1 MIGLL
6 RAEWLRLR
14 KRRDIW
20 IVALAIVGL
29 SIPAYFSGVSNA
41 MANALNNGGQL
52 PPDFPPDV
60 VAQIKDQA
68 RRELL
73 RYAFPLSI
81 GTVVQTAQVLVL
93 ALVAYLAAAVT
104 GAEFAYGTI
113 RTSLV
118 AHADRRGF
126 LGVRLAAL
134 AVAAL
139 LLIALLVVLGV
150 LLPLTAALLGTN
162 LPVAADP
169 DIGVP
174 AGMVGVMFLGACF
187 VIGLT
192 TLWAVLIRNA
202 AIALV
207 LTIAYVL
214 IEGAVVGLIVRVAG
228 EQSAVRW
235 LPPVA
240 DLQLL
245 FDRATGSS
253 IAAPIATPLA
263 IAVGIAW
270 VLALWAASVRVLARA
285 DIRE

>member
-1 MIGLL
+1 MIGLV

-20 IVALAIVGL
+20 LVALALVAL
-29 SIPAYFSGVSNA
+29 SIPAYFSGVSNV
-41 MANALNNGGQL
+41 LNNAGQ
-52 PPDFPPDV
+52 FPTDMPSDV
-60 VAQIKDQA
+60 IDQIKEQA
-68 RRELL
+68 RQELL

-81 GTVVQTAQVLVL
+81 GTVLQNGQILIL

-126 LGVRLAAL
+126 LMVRLAAM
-134 AVAAL
+134 AVVAL
-139 LLIALLVVLGV
+139 MLVALLVVLGA
-150 LLPLTAALLGTN
+150 LLPLVAGLLGTI
-162 LPVAADP
+162 LPGVADP
-169 DIGVP
+169 DIGRL
-174 AGMVGVMFLGACF
+174 VGFVAVTILATCF
-187 VIGLT
+187 VVGLT
-192 TLWAVLIRNA
+192 TLWAVLLRNA

-214 IEGAVVGLIVRVAG
+214 IEGAVVGLIVRIAG
-228 EQSAVRW
+228 EQSMVRW

-245 FDRATGSS
+245 FDRAGVGSMG
-253 IAAPIATPLA
+253 APIGTPLA
-263 IAVGIAW
+263 ISVAIAW
-270 VLALWAASVRVLARA
+270 ALATWAAAVRLLARA

>member
-1 MIGLL
+1 MGLL

-20 IVALAIVGL
+20 LVALALVAL

-41 MANALNNGGQL
+41 LNNGGQF
-52 PPDFPPDV
+52 PADMPPDV
-60 VAQIKDQA
+60 IDQIKEQA
-68 RRELL
+68 RQELL

-81 GTVVQTAQVLVL
+81 GTVVQNGQILIL

-126 LGVRLAAL
+126 LIVRLAAM
-134 AVAAL
+134 AMAAL
-139 LLIALLVVLGV
+139 LLIALLVVLGA
-150 LLPLTAALLGTN
+150 LLPLAAGLLGTS
-162 LPVAADP
+162 LPGVANP
-169 DIGVP
+169 DIGSL
-174 AGMVGVMFLGACF
+174 AGFVAVMFLATCF

-192 TLWAVLIRNA
+192 SLWAILIRNA
-202 AIALV
+202 AVALV
-207 LTIAYVL
+207 LTIAYTL

-228 EQSAVRW
+228 EESVVRW
-235 LPPVA
+235 LLPVA

-245 FDRATGSS
+245 FERVRGVPTGASV
-253 IAAPIATPLA
+253 PTLLA
-263 IAVGIAW
+263 ISVGVAW
-270 VLALWAASVRVLARA
+270 VLVMWAASVGAMARS

>member
-20 IVALAIVGL
+20 LVALALVAL
-29 SIPAYFSGVSNA
+29 SITTYISGVSNA
-41 MANALNNGGQL
+41 LNNGSQF
-52 PPDFPPDV
+52 PADFPPDV
-60 VAQIKDQA
+60 IDQIKEQA
-68 RRELL
+68 RQDLL
-73 RYAFPLSI
+73 RYAFPSSI
-81 GTVVQTAQVLVL
+81 GTVVQNGQILIL
-93 ALVAYLAAAVT
+93 ALVAYLAATIT
-104 GAEFAYGTI
+104 GADFAYGTI

-126 LGVRLAAL
+126 LIVRLAAL

-150 LLPLTAALLGTN
+150 LLPLVAVLLGTS
-162 LPVAADP
+162 LPRVAVP
-169 DIGVP
+169 DIG
-174 AGMVGVMFLGACF
+174 ALASLLGVMFLATCL

-214 IEGAVVGLIVRVAG
+214 IEGAVVGVLVRVAG
-228 EQSAVRW
+228 EQSVVRW

-245 FDRATGSS
+245 FDRAGVGSM
-253 IAAPIATPLA
+253 AAPIATPLA
-263 IAVGIAW
+263 ISVGIAW
-270 VLALWAASVRVLARA
+270 ALATWGASVGLLARA
-285 DIRE
+285 DIGE

>member
-1 MIGLL
+1 MIGLV

-20 IVALAIVGL
+20 LVALAIVGL

-41 MANALNNGGQL
+41 MTNALNSGGQL
-52 PPDFPPDV
+52 PPDLPPDV
-60 VAQIKDQA
+60 VDQIRAQA
-68 RRELL
+68 RSELL

-81 GTVVQTAQVLVL
+81 GTVVQTAQILVL

-118 AHADRRGF
+118 AHANRRGF
-126 LGVRLAAL
+126 LRVRLAAL
-134 AVAAL
+134 AVTAL
-139 LLIALLVVLGV
+139 LLIALLVALGA
-150 LLPLTAALLGTN
+150 LLPLTAALLGTS
-162 LPVAADP
+162 LPFVAAP
-169 DIGVP
+169 DIGAP
-174 AGMVGVMFLGACF
+174 AAMVGVMFLAASL

-192 TLWAVLIRNA
+192 TLWAVLVRNA

-228 EQSAVRW
+228 EQSTVRW

-245 FDRATGSS
+245 FNRAAGGS
-253 IAAPIATPLA
+253 IVAPTSTPLA
-263 IAVGIAW
+263 ASVAIAW
-270 VLALWAASVRVLARA
+270 VLLLWAAAVRVLARA
-285 DIRE
+285 DMRE

>member
-1 MIGLL
+1 MKGLL

-20 IVALAIVGL
+20 LVALALVAL
-29 SIPAYFSGVSNA
+29 SIPAYISGVSS
-41 MANALNNGGQL
+41 ALNSGGQFPPDL
-52 PPDFPPDV
+52 PPDVID
-60 VAQIKDQA
+60 QIKEQA
-68 RRELL
+68 SQELL

-81 GTVVQTAQVLVL
+81 GTVVQNAQILIL

-118 AHADRRGF
+118 AHADRGGF
-126 LGVRLAAL
+126 LIVRLAAMAL
-134 AVAAL
+134 VAIL
-139 LLIALLVVLGV
+139 LVALLVVLGA
-150 LLPLTAALLGTN
+150 LLPLGAALLGTT
-162 LPVAADP
+162 LPRVTNP
-169 DIGVP
+169 DLGGLAGLLGVTLL
-174 AGMVGVMFLGACF
+174 ATYL

-192 TLWAVLIRNA
+192 SLWAVLIRNA

-228 EQSAVRW
+228 EQSLIRW
-235 LPPVA
+235 LLPVA

-245 FDRATGSS
+245 FDRVRGGG
-253 IAAPIATPLA
+253 IAAPIETLPAVFIGVVWVVA
-263 IAVGIAW
+263 I
-270 VLALWAASVRVLARA
+270 WAASVWVLARA
-285 DIRE
+285 DISE

>member
-20 IVALAIVGL
+20 LVALAIAAL
-29 SIPAYFSGVSNA
+29 SIPAYVSGVSNA
-41 MANALNNGGQL
+41 LNPVGQI

-60 VAQIKDQA
+60 VDQIKEQA
-68 RRELL
+68 RQDLL

-81 GTVVQTAQVLVL
+81 STVVQNGQILVL
-93 ALVAYLAAAVT
+93 ALVAYLAAAIT

-118 AHADRRGF
+118 ARADRRGF
-126 LGVRLAAL
+126 LIVRLAAL

-139 LLIALLVVLGV
+139 LLIGLLVVLGA
-150 LLPLTAALLGTN
+150 LLPLGVALLGTS
-162 LPVAADP
+162 LPAVADP
-169 DIGVP
+169 AIGAL
-174 AGMVGVMFLGACF
+174 AGFLGVMLLATCF

-192 TLWAVLIRNA
+192 SLWAVLIRNA

-207 LTIAYVL
+207 LTIAYAM

-228 EQSAVRW
+228 EESLVRW
-235 LPPVA
+235 LLPVA

-245 FDRATGSS
+245 FTRAGGGGPGD
-253 IAAPIATPLA
+253 AMPTPLA
-263 IAVGIAW
+263 IWIGVAW
-270 VLALWAASVRVLARA
+270 VLAIWAFSVWMLART

>member
-20 IVALAIVGL
+20 LVALAIVGL

-41 MANALNNGGQL
+41 MANALNSGGQL
-52 PPDFPPDV
+52 PPDLPPDV
-60 VAQIKDQA
+60 VDQIRAQA
-68 RRELL
+68 RQELL

-126 LGVRLAAL
+126 LRVRLAAL

-139 LLIALLVVLGV
+139 LLVALLVVLGV

-162 LPVAADP
+162 LPVVADP

-174 AGMVGVMFLGACF
+174 AGMVGVMFLAACF

-192 TLWAVLIRNA
+192 TLWAVLVRNA

-214 IEGAVVGLIVRVAG
+214 IEGAVVGIIVRVAG
-228 EQSAVRW
+228 EQSVVRW

-240 DLQLL
+240 DVQVL
-245 FDRATGSS
+245 FNRAAGSS
-253 IAAPIATPLA
+253 IAAPISTPLA

-270 VLALWAASVRVLARA
+270 VLALWAAAVRVLARA

>member
-20 IVALAIVGL
+20 LVALAVVGL
-29 SIPAYFSGVSNA
+29 SIPAYVSGVSNA
-41 MANALNNGGQL
+41 MANALNSGGQL
-52 PPDFPPDV
+52 PPDIPPDV
-60 VAQIKDQA
+60 VDQIRVQA
-68 RRELL
+68 RQELL

-81 GTVVQTAQVLVL
+81 GTLVQTGQVLVL
-93 ALVAYLAAAVT
+93 ALVAYLAAAIT

-118 AHADRRGF
+118 AHANRRGF
-126 LGVRLAAL
+126 LRVRLAAM

-150 LLPLTAALLGTN
+150 LLPLAAELLGTS
-162 LPVAADP
+162 LPVVVDP
-169 DIGVP
+169 DIGIP
-174 AGMVGVMFLGACF
+174 AAMVGVMFLAACF
-187 VIGLT
+187 VTGLT

-214 IEGAVVGLIVRVAG
+214 IESVVVGLIVRVAG
-228 EQSAVRW
+228 EQSTVRW
-235 LPPVA
+235 LAPVA

-245 FDRATGSS
+245 FDRAAGGS
-253 IAAPIATPLA
+253 IGAAIATPLA
-263 IAVGIAW
+263 ISVGIAW
-270 VLALWAASVRVLARA
+270 VLAIWAVSIRVLARA

>member
-20 IVALAIVGL
+20 LVALAIVGL

-41 MANALNNGGQL
+41 TTNTLNGGGQFPPDL
-52 PPDFPPDV
+52 PPDVIDQLR
-60 VAQIKDQA
+60 AQA
-68 RRELL
+68 RQELL

-81 GTVVQTAQVLVL
+81 GTVVQTGQALVL
-93 ALVAYLAAAVT
+93 ALVAYLTAAVI
-104 GAEFAYGTI
+104 GAEFVYATI

-126 LGVRLAAL
+126 LRVRLAAL

-150 LLPLTAALLGTN
+150 LLPLTAMLLGTS
-162 LPVAADP
+162 LPLVANP
-169 DIGVP
+169 DFGVP

-192 TLWAVLIRNA
+192 TLWAVVVRNA

-228 EQSAVRW
+228 EQSVVRW

-240 DLQLL
+240 DLQVL
-245 FDRATGSS
+245 FNQATGSS
-253 IAAPIATPLA
+253 IAAPISTPLA
-263 IAVGIAW
+263 IAVGVAW
-270 VLALWAASVRVLARA
+270 VFALWAASVRVLVRA

>member
-20 IVALAIVGL
+20 LVALAIVAL

-41 MANALNNGGQL
+41 MANALNSGGQL
-52 PPDFPPDV
+52 PPDLPPEV
-60 VAQIKDQA
+60 VDQIKAQA
-68 RRELL
+68 RHELL

-118 AHADRRGF
+118 AHGNRRGF
-126 LGVRLAAL
+126 LRVRLAAL
-134 AVAAL
+134 AAAAL

-150 LLPLTAALLGTN
+150 LLPLTAALLGTS
-162 LPVAADP
+162 LPVGADP
-169 DIGVP
+169 DIGVA
-174 AGMVGVMFLGACF
+174 AGMVGVMFLAACF

-214 IEGAVVGLIVRVAG
+214 IEGAVVGLIVRIAG
-228 EQSAVRW
+228 EQAPVRW

-245 FDRATGSS
+245 FDRATGGS
-253 IAAPIATPLA
+253 IAAPLSTPLA

-270 VLALWAASVRVLARA
+270 VLALWAAAVRVLARA

>member
-20 IVALAIVGL
+20 LVALALVAL

-41 MANALNNGGQL
+41 LNNGGQF
-52 PPDFPPDV
+52 PADFPPDV
-60 VAQIKDQA
+60 IEQINEQA
-68 RRELL
+68 RQELL

-81 GTVVQTAQVLVL
+81 GTVVQNGQILIL

-118 AHADRRGF
+118 AHADRHGF
-126 LGVRLAAL
+126 LMVRLAAL
-134 AVAAL
+134 AVVAL
-139 LLIALLVVLGV
+139 LLIALLVVLGA
-150 LLPLTAALLGTN
+150 LLPPVAVLLGTS
-162 LPVAADP
+162 LPRVADP
-169 DIGVP
+169 NIGGL
-174 AGMVGVMFLGACF
+174 AGFVGVMFLATCL

-192 TLWAVLIRNA
+192 SLWAVLIRNA

-228 EQSAVRW
+228 EQSMVRW
-235 LPPVA
+235 LLPVA

-245 FDRATGSS
+245 FDRAGVGSMG
-253 IAAPIATPLA
+253 APIATPLA
-263 IAVGIAW
+263 ISVGIAW
-270 VLALWAASVRVLARA
+270 VLATWAASVRLLARA

>member
-20 IVALAIVGL
+20 LVALALVAL

-41 MANALNNGGQL
+41 LMNVGQF

-60 VAQIKDQA
+60 IEQMKEQG
-68 RRELL
+68 RQELL

-81 GTVVQTAQVLVL
+81 GIVLQNGQILVL

-104 GAEFAYGTI
+104 GAEFAYGTL

-126 LGVRLAAL
+126 LMVRLAAM
-134 AVAAL
+134 AVVSL
-139 LLIALLVVLGV
+139 LLVALLVVLGV
-150 LLPLTAALLGTN
+150 LLPLVAGLLGTI
-162 LPVAADP
+162 LPRVADP
-169 DIGVP
+169 DISRP
-174 AGMVGVMFLGACF
+174 AGFVAVTVLASCF
-187 VIGLT
+187 VLSLT
-192 TLWAVLIRNA
+192 TLWAILVRNA

-214 IEGAVVGLIVRVAG
+214 IEGAMVGLIVRVAG
-228 EQSAVRW
+228 EQSLVRW

-245 FDRATGSS
+245 FDRAGVGSMG
-253 IAAPIATPLA
+253 AQMATPLA

-270 VLALWAASVRVLARA
+270 VLATWGVAIRLLVRA

>member
-1 MIGLL
+1 MIGLV

-20 IVALAIVGL
+20 LVALALVAL
-29 SIPAYFSGVSNA
+29 SIPAYFSGVSNV
-41 MANALNNGGQL
+41 LNNAGQ
-52 PPDFPPDV
+52 FPTDMPSDV
-60 VAQIKDQA
+60 IDQIKEQA
-68 RRELL
+68 RQELL

-81 GTVVQTAQVLVL
+81 GTVLQNGQILIL

-126 LGVRLAAL
+126 LMVRLAAM
-134 AVAAL
+134 AVVAL
-139 LLIALLVVLGV
+139 MLVALLVVLGA
-150 LLPLTAALLGTN
+150 LLPLVAGLLGTI
-162 LPVAADP
+162 LPGVADP
-169 DIGVP
+169 DIGRL
-174 AGMVGVMFLGACF
+174 VGFVAVTILATCF
-187 VIGLT
+187 VVGLT
-192 TLWAVLIRNA
+192 TLWAVLLRNA

-214 IEGAVVGLIVRVAG
+214 IEGAVVGLIVRIAG
-228 EQSAVRW
+228 EQSMVRW

-245 FDRATGSS
+245 FDRAGVGSTG
-253 IAAPIATPLA
+253 APIGTPLA
-263 IAVGIAW
+263 ISVAIAW
-270 VLALWAASVRVLARA
+270 ALATWAAAVRLLARA

>member
-1 MIGLL
+1 MMGLL

-20 IVALAIVGL
+20 LVALALVAL
-29 SIPAYFSGVSNA
+29 SIPAYFSGVSNV
-41 MANALNNGGQL
+41 LNNAGQF
-52 PPDFPPDV
+52 PADMPPDV
-60 VAQIKDQA
+60 IDQIKEQA
-68 RRELL
+68 RQELL

-81 GTVVQTAQVLVL
+81 GTVLQNGQILIL

-126 LGVRLAAL
+126 LMVRLAAM
-134 AVAAL
+134 ATVAL
-139 LLIALLVVLGV
+139 MLVALLVVLGA
-150 LLPLTAALLGTN
+150 LLPLVAGLLGTL
-162 LPVAADP
+162 LPGVADP
-169 DIGVP
+169 DIGR
-174 AGMVGVMFLGACF
+174 MVGFVAVTILATCF
-187 VIGLT
+187 VVGLT
-192 TLWAVLIRNA
+192 TLWAILMRNA

-228 EQSAVRW
+228 EQSMVRW

-245 FDRATGSS
+245 FDRAGVGSMG
-253 IAAPIATPLA
+253 APIATPLA
-263 IAVGIAW
+263 ISVGIVW
-270 VLALWAASVRVLARA
+270 VLGTWAASIRLLVRA

>member
-20 IVALAIVGL
+20 LVALALVAL
-29 SIPAYFSGVSNA
+29 SIPAYFSGVSNV
-41 MANALNNGGQL
+41 LNNAGQF
-52 PPDFPPDV
+52 PADMPPDV
-60 VAQIKDQA
+60 IDQIKEQA
-68 RRELL
+68 RQELL

-81 GTVVQTAQVLVL
+81 GTVVQNGQILVL

-126 LGVRLAAL
+126 LIVRLAAL
-134 AVAAL
+134 AVVAL
-139 LLIALLVVLGV
+139 LLVALLVVLGAV
-150 LLPLTAALLGTN
+150 LPLGAVLLGTS
-162 LPVAADP
+162 LPGVANP
-169 DIGVP
+169 DIGGL
-174 AGMVGVMFLGACF
+174 AGIVGVTILATYF

-192 TLWAVLIRNA
+192 SLWAVLIRNA

-228 EQSAVRW
+228 EQSLVRW
-235 LPPVA
+235 LLPVA

-245 FDRATGSS
+245 FDRAGVGSMG
-253 IAAPIATPLA
+253 APIATPLA
-263 IAVGIAW
+263 ISVGIAW
-270 VLALWAASVRVLARA
+270 VLATWAASVRLLARA

>member
-20 IVALAIVGL
+20 LVALALVAL
-29 SIPAYFSGVSNA
+29 SIPAYLSGVSNA
-41 MANALNNGGQL
+41 LNPVGQI
-52 PPDFPPDV
+52 PADFPPDV
-60 VAQIKDQA
+60 VDQIKEQA
-68 RRELL
+68 RQDLL

-81 GTVVQTAQVLVL
+81 GTLVQNGQILIL
-93 ALVAYLAAAVT
+93 ALVAYVAAAVT

-126 LGVRLAAL
+126 LIVRLVAMT
-134 AVAAL
+134 VAAL
-139 LLIALLVVLGV
+139 LFIGLLVVLGA
-150 LLPLTAALLGTN
+150 LLPLGAVLLGTS
-162 LPVAADP
+162 LPGVADP
-169 DIGVP
+169 DIGSL
-174 AGMVGVMFLGACF
+174 AGLVGATFLATCF

-192 TLWAVLIRNA
+192 SLWAVLVRNA

-214 IEGAVVGLIVRVAG
+214 IEGAVVGLIVRIAG
-228 EQSAVRW
+228 EESLIRW
-235 LPPVA
+235 LLPVA

-245 FDRATGSS
+245 FTRVGGGGPGDAM
-253 IAAPIATPLA
+253 PTPLA
-263 IAVGIAW
+263 ISIGVAW
-270 VLALWAASVRVLARA
+270 VLATWALSVWVLARS

>member
-20 IVALAIVGL
+20 LVALALVAL
-29 SIPAYFSGVSNA
+29 SIPAYVSGVSNA
-41 MANALNNGGQL
+41 LVNIGYI
-52 PPDFPPDV
+52 PEPDFPPDFIEQV
-60 VAQIKDQA
+60 QEQS
-68 RRELL
+68 RQELL
-73 RYAFPLSI
+73 RYAFPMSI
-81 GTVVQTAQVLVL
+81 GTVIQNGQILIL

-126 LGVRLAAL
+126 LIVRLAAM
-134 AVAAL
+134 AVTAL
-139 LLIALLVVLGV
+139 LLIGLLVVLGA
-150 LLPLTAALLGTN
+150 LLPLGASLLGTS
-162 LPVAADP
+162 LPEVADP
-169 DIGVP
+169 DIG
-174 AGMVGVMFLGACF
+174 GLVGFVAVTFLATCF

-192 TLWAVLIRNA
+192 TLWAILIRNA

-214 IEGAVVGLIVRVAG
+214 IEGAVVGLIVRAAG
-228 EQSAVRW
+228 EDSVVRW
-235 LPPVA
+235 LLPVA

-245 FDRATGSS
+245 FGRVSGAQMGAEMPTLS
-253 IAAPIATPLA
+253 A
-263 IAVGIAW
+263 ISVGIAW
-270 VLALWAASVRVLARA
+270 VLAFWAASVRVLARA

>member
-20 IVALAIVGL
+20 LVALALVAL
-29 SIPAYFSGVSNA
+29 SIPAYFSGVSNV
-41 MANALNNGGQL
+41 LNNAGQF
-52 PPDFPPDV
+52 PADMPPDV
-60 VAQIKDQA
+60 IDQIKEQA
-68 RRELL
+68 RQELL

-81 GTVVQTAQVLVL
+81 GTVLQNGQILIL

-126 LGVRLAAL
+126 LMVRLAAM
-134 AVAAL
+134 AVVAL
-139 LLIALLVVLGV
+139 MLVALLVVLGA
-150 LLPLTAALLGTN
+150 LLPLVAGLLGTI
-162 LPVAADP
+162 LPGVADP
-169 DIGVP
+169 DIGRL
-174 AGMVGVMFLGACF
+174 VGFVAVTILATCF
-187 VIGLT
+187 VVGLT
-192 TLWAVLIRNA
+192 TLWAILMRNA

-228 EQSAVRW
+228 EQSMVRW

-240 DLQLL
+240 DLQVL
-245 FDRATGSS
+245 FDRAGVGSMGAQ
-253 IAAPIATPLA
+253 IGTPLA
-263 IAVGIAW
+263 ISVGIAW
-270 VLALWAASVRVLARA
+270 VLATWAVSVRLLARA